1 MKKLIL
7 LSAILTSP
15 FSYTQDLSSAFED
28 VKYRNIGPFRG
39 GRSVSSVGVLDNPQT
54 YYMGT
59 VGGGLWKTTNAGGE
73 WFNISDDY
81 FKTSSVGAI
90 AVSES
95 DSKIIYVGMGEH
107 APRGVTTS
115 YGDGVYKS
123 TDAGKTWE
131 HLGLESTQQISRIII
146 HPENPNIVYVA
157 AQGAINGPTKE
168 RGVYKSK

>member
-1 MKKLIL
+1 MKKLLL

-15 FSYTQDLSSAFED
+15 FSFTQDLSSVFED

-59 VGGGLWKTTNAGGE
+59 VGGGLWKTTNSGGE

-90 AVSES
+90 AVAES
-95 DSKIIYVGMGEH
+95 DSKIIYLDMKYNLRNH
-107 APRGVTTS
+107 
-115 YGDGVYKS
+115 
-123 TDAGKTWE
+123 
-131 HLGLESTQQISRIII
+131 
-146 HPENPNIVYVA
+146 
-157 AQGAINGPTKE
+157 
-168 RGVYKSK
+168 

>member
-7 LSAILTSP
+7 LLVILSSS
-15 FSYTQDLSSAFED
+15 FSFTQDLSSDFED

-59 VGGGLWKTTNAGGE
+59 VGGGLWKTINAGSE

-90 AVSES
+90 AVAES
-95 DSKIIYVGMGEH
+95 NSKII
-107 APRGVTTS
+107 
-115 YGDGVYKS
+115 
-123 TDAGKTWE
+123 
-131 HLGLESTQQISRIII
+131 
-146 HPENPNIVYVA
+146 
-157 AQGAINGPTKE
+157 
-168 RGVYKSK
+168 

>member
-7 LSAILTSP
+7 LLAILSSS
-15 FSYTQDLSSAFED
+15 FSFTQDLSSDFED

-59 VGGGLWKTTNAGGE
+59 VGGGLWKTINAGSE

-90 AVSES
+90 AVAES
-95 DSKIIYVGMGEH
+95 NSKIIYVGMGEH

-123 TDAGKTWE
+123 TNGGMTWE
-131 HLGLESTQQISRIII
+131 NMGLKTS
-146 HPENPNIVYVA
+146 
-157 AQGAINGPTKE
+157 E
-168 RGVYKSK
+168 R